1 MIRILQRFYPVV
13 LGVLLLGTSTGLVQA
28 QEPETGVETNN
39 RAGQSVRS
47 IEMPLAE
54 SPEMPKAGAGSNG
67 LESCFAYYRFGS
79 VPAVMYTD
87 SLTFA
92 PGTIAHFKGTVT
104 NENQYPLEAVTVYG
118 KLYYK
123 NSSEKSSFG
132 PDVVDQVVIANNITL
147 RPGESLPLTYEWE
160 VPANAQ
166 SGSYQLATF
175 VTTHDRFN
183 LDGLTFTNDIVS
195 NLLNFSVTGG
205 ATGAVRFDVTQTTV
219 QGKAYHAA
227 AFPIKGDMF
236 TAEVPVSA
244 VVTNTTDAAFA
255 GTVHWRLYSWD
266 ATNPANLITESE
278 TPVNIS
284 TGESAEIRYTIN
296 DAARTVY
303 YLVGELI
310 PQEASAAHSF
320 LTVRYVDT
328 NADTV
333 DLPRLAFL
341 GASAYPGVEGESRLF
356 ACLHSTGS
364 KPTDH
369 VRVEISSEPLGFLA
383 RILSGGTV
391 GQTTWEGTVPGD
403 VSAVS
408 VPMSYS
414 SNNFTVTAKLYL
426 GDVLIDEVTA
436 KYTCDVLPHGCG
448 WFSSMHR
455 LLLAA
460 LLLICIGL
468 MALYILRRPPNGT
481 QAGEGGMRMPTGTV
495 VQTPNMFRAATTHI
509 KQLAVRGPVAVAAV
523 AALLLGGSS
532 ALALRAI
539 EDFEDPYS
547 GGGSYG
553 SQEDVVV
560 SEMQSYD
567 QDADAI
573 VTVSG
578 DNDAGGGSVRSSS
591 EKVTLQANGTFWYA
605 WNRWFA
611 DGSPNLTGAQVDSY
625 INGYVTAITSP
636 TISVGYDFSVI
647 DKNTGQL
654 ISKNSTVAPGQ
665 QLIFKFGSY
674 TSDNVFW
681 FGTGYSM
688 DSPYGDWSV
697 NAAAPAR
704 VSGKV
709 TCDSKDFVNDYK
721 LTFENGGSNE
731 TYKVYAPFMV
741 NPPAR
746 TLTNTSG
753 LSCGALSVSPL
764 GEIQAECTVTA
775 AGGTTVTPSFNFSS
789 TYGVFYYRYYDNR
802 DMSGMGVGG
811 PGCYGNNIP
820 MKMTAVSGPSYTYDP
835 QNNPDSG
842 TQVPIPAKSVAYP
855 LAVETGN
862 NPPTTPTVTCPVGTI
877 NPGQN
882 IQITLNGTDPDGNQ
896 IQFGVDWNGTGDVN
910 NASWGTLRNVPA
922 AESLTKTGGFA
933 AAGTYTIYGWSKD
946 QGGLMSNRA
955 SCQVTVTNPAYTC
968 TGTDP
973 ANATICM
980 GDRAG
985 LSANTPKSSVDTCT
999 TPVKCEFKCDP
1010 GYTLSGGVCTP
1021 TATPT
1026 LTLVVNPD
1034 TTTADPVSGVGST
1047 NLQWTGANFTSN
1059 SCTLAWSTSP
1069 SGPWNS
1075 NVIATNLSQTG
1086 SRTVTQPEGT
1096 RYYRVGCTGPVVLSS
1111 VESFTVT
1118 AAVQQ
1123 CNDGIDNADPEDTV
1137 SDASD
1142 PGCFRNDTYD
1152 PTDTSEVDVP
1162 PSKPTMTCPAGTV
1175 NTGTSFQVTLTGTDS
1190 NNNSIRYGIDYNG
1203 SPLAATDWM
1212 PQPNPTP
1219 ATYVPSGT
1227 AQTFTIPGYGTA
1239 GTYTVYGW
1247 TQNKQGLI
1255 SQPVAT
1261 PASCTVTV
1269 VAPAAAWITADPVQ
1283 LCNGATLGSTTV
1295 RWFIPGPSNA
1305 TVWADDAGN
1314 FAYMGPGTYSA
1325 ETGVWVA
1332 NGSTF
1337 VLRDGQSPT
1346 KGTVLASTT
1355 VVSTNVGCPPPP
1367 GTTANLTITNVA
1379 PTNNQVF
1386 TNPTGITFRGTAQN
1400 IGTGPTA
1407 AGQIIYADVEI
1418 DWNDTTA
1425 CTAAVA
1431 DVVRQAG
1438 SSWSQM
1444 AAGATRSPNPS
1455 VNIARNALENGTHC
1469 YRMVV
1474 DRNGLVDETNDADNA
1489 GPWYPFT
1496 VILPECSDGTDNDA
1510 DGQTD
1515 YPSDSSCSNATDSN
1529 EAGQCLG
1536 TFADA
1541 TLCAGDDAGLSSDQ
1555 SSTLVTGCSIP
1566 SGPKCEWQCTAPS
1579 QLVPDVNRCVL
1590 GTITA
1595 NPQTVQASSTSQI
1608 TWAVSGSTSGLT
1620 CHVESPD
1627 GGIPVSESWTGTSGS
1642 NRTTNPIAADTTF
1655 TLVCNGIAIR
1665 STTVGTYPPP
1675 TLSANPR
1682 VIDIGGGSTLTWN
1695 LNGNTSCVLTGGG
1708 LNRSIGPT
1716 QQGTQAVSGILGET
1730 KYTITCGGGS
1740 SSVIVETRE
1749 QGHET

>member
-1 MIRILQRFYPVV
+1 MHYIRTLFRTNVRRFAGISVFALLILAGGWADVPHA
-13 LGVLLLGTSTGLVQA
+13 LGRIA
-28 QEPETGVETNN
+28 DQELYE
-39 RAGQSVRS
+39 
-47 IEMPLAE
+47 
-54 SPEMPKAGAGSNG
+54 
-67 LESCFAYYRFGS
+67 
-79 VPAVMYTD
+79 D
-87 SLTFA
+87 A
-92 PGTIAHFKGTVT
+92 PGGGYVEQCANGVDDDGNGFTDYSGGDPGCSSAADDYEISTQAPAQCADGLDNDSDGTFDGT
-104 NENQYPLEAVTVYG
+104 DAGCTDATDDTEN
-118 KLYYK
+118 
-123 NSSEKSSFG
+123 SEN
-132 PDVVDQVVIANNITL
+132 PAPPPPADA
-147 RPGESLPLTYEWE
+147 EE
-160 VPANAQ
+160 VPWSDYSQTSPYTEKGVVAFYERGGG
-166 SGSYQLATF
+166 GSLICR
-175 VTTHDRFN
+175 TTC
-183 LDGLTFTNDIVS
+183 
-195 NLLNFSVTGG
+195 
-205 ATGAVRFDVTQTTV
+205 
-219 QGKAYHAA
+219 
-227 AFPIKGDMF
+227 
-236 TAEVPVSA
+236 
-244 VVTNTTDAAFA
+244 TTDASDYDPSCNGGLPAAVSLAMAPA
-255 GTVHWRLYSWD
+255 GSCGGVRSCSQTCEEATVNAYYGFNYIEVAALYRARASVAEGSVAPNTEIAITWPNR
-266 ATNPANLITESE
+266 TNNDTFWFITGQTMDSPPGCWEDS
-278 TPVNIS
+278 I
-284 TGESAEIRYTIN
+284 TGRWNCTN
-296 DAARTVY
+296 QD
-303 YLVGELI
+303 
-310 PQEASAAHSF
+310 
-320 LTVRYVDT
+320 VDT
-328 NADTV
+328 NANAQV
-333 DLPRLAFL
+333 QRFF
-341 GASAYPGVEGESRLF
+341 GVVF
-356 ACLHSTGS
+356 DI
-364 KPTDH
+364 PTWS
-369 VRVEISSEPLGFLA
+369 I
-383 RILSGGTV
+383 T
-391 GQTTWEGTVPGD
+391 
-403 VSAVS
+403 
-408 VPMSYS
+408 S
-414 SNNFTVTAKLYL
+414 SNNSVISCNDSTKRCTAVGNGTATIRATFSSTDAIPFLSGQRYNGEVIQSQYDPYALPQKYVEFTYTVGSAATATFTGKEWVGGTAPASQTGADDTLTVQQGDKARVYWSSTPAAASCTASSFNNAANSIWLGSKTPTAGGQQDLTVSLSPGTYTLYL
-426 GDVLIDEVTA
+426 DCAGVARKEIYLTVQA
-436 KYTCDVLPHGCG
+436 
-448 WFSSMHR
+448 
-455 LLLAA
+455 
-460 LLLICIGL
+460 
-468 MALYILRRPPNGT
+468 PPNN
-481 QAGEGGMRMPTGTV
+481 P
-495 VQTPNMFRAATTHI
+495 PAAPSVSCSAST
-509 KQLAVRGPVAVAAV
+509 AV
-523 AALLLGGSS
+523 GSP
-532 ALALRAI
+532 AT
-539 EDFEDPYS
+539 
-547 GGGSYG
+547 
-553 SQEDVVV
+553 
-560 SEMQSYD
+560 M
-567 QDADAI
+567 
-573 VTVSG
+573 
-578 DNDAGGGSVRSSS
+578 
-591 EKVTLQANGTFWYA
+591 TLQA
-605 WNRWFA
+605 
-611 DGSPNLTGAQVDSY
+611 
-625 INGYVTAITSP
+625 
-636 TISVGYDFSVI
+636 
-647 DKNTGQL
+647 
-654 ISKNSTVAPGQ
+654 
-665 QLIFKFGSY
+665 
-674 TSDNVFW
+674 
-681 FGTGYSM
+681 
-688 DSPYGDWSV
+688 
-697 NAAAPAR
+697 
-704 VSGKV
+704 
-709 TCDSKDFVNDYK
+709 
-721 LTFENGGSNE
+721 
-731 TYKVYAPFMV
+731 
-741 NPPAR
+741 
-746 TLTNTSG
+746 
-753 LSCGALSVSPL
+753 
-764 GEIQAECTVTA
+764 
-775 AGGTTVTPSFNFSS
+775 
-789 TYGVFYYRYYDNR
+789 
-802 DMSGMGVGG
+802 
-811 PGCYGNNIP
+811 
-820 MKMTAVSGPSYTYDP
+820 
-835 QNNPDSG
+835 
-842 TQVPIPAKSVAYP
+842 
-855 LAVETGN
+855 
-862 NPPTTPTVTCPVGTI
+862 
-877 NPGQN
+877 
-882 IQITLNGTDPDGNQ
+882 TDPDGNQ
-896 IQFGVDWNGTGDVN
+896 IRYGYDWNDDGNPLITDWMPQPNPSPATYVNSGTRQT
-910 NASWGTLRNVPA
+910 SSHT
-922 AESLTKTGGFA
+922 FA
-933 AAGTYTIYGWSKD
+933 TAGTYTIYGWAQD
-946 QGGLMSNRA
+946 TVGATSNRV
-955 SCQVTVTNPAYTC
+955 SCA
-968 TGTDP
+968 
-973 ANATICM
+973 I
-980 GDRAG
+980 
-985 LSANTPKSSVDTCT
+985 
-999 TPVKCEFKCDP
+999 
-1010 GYTLSGGVCTP
+1010 
-1021 TATPT
+1021 
-1026 LTLVVNPD
+1026 
-1034 TTTADPVSGVGST
+1034 
-1047 NLQWTGANFTSN
+1047 
-1059 SCTLAWSTSP
+1059 
-1069 SGPWNS
+1069 
-1075 NVIATNLSQTG
+1075 
-1086 SRTVTQPEGT
+1086 
-1096 RYYRVGCTGPVVLSS
+1096 
-1111 VESFTVT
+1111 TVT
-1118 AAVQQ
+1118 AAPVASVDLTATPNAIVTGGSSQLRWSSSNVTSCTGVGFVTGGATQNAGGVSVSPTVTTTYTINCTGPSGNASDSETVTVSGVPTQ
-1123 CNDGIDNADPEDTV
+1123 CNDGVDNADTEDTLA
-1137 SDASD
+1137 DASD

-1175 NTGTSFQVTLTGTDS
+1175 NTGTSFQVTLTGTDP

-1608 TWAVSGSTSGLT
+1608 TWAVSGSTNGLT
-1620 CHVESPD
+1620 CNVESPE
-1627 GGIPVSESWTGTSGS
+1627 GGIPATDSWTGTSGS
-1642 NRTTNPIAADTTF
+1642 NRTTSPIVADTTF
-1655 TLVCNGIAIR
+1655 TLVCNGVAIR

-1675 TLSANPR
+1675 TLTANPR